1 MVKVV
6 RYKHIMKI
14 LDVVDSAISEY
25 NDGNTIYVYT
35 LFYMKIIPK
44 ITAKMNT
51 NILINQTNI
60 IS

>member
-14 LDVVDSAISEY
+14 LDVVDSATSEY
-25 NDGNTIYVYT
+25 NDDSTIYVYT